1 MAQVSTAQPA
11 QAAAPRPAA
20 RRHLSDRRIVQLF
33 ILPTIIL
40 LILMNIFPLIYS
52 LFLSFNE
59 YSVISADPPV
69 WIGVENYTDILNDAQ
84 FWHNFGVTG
93 TYALISV
100 ALQTVVGF
108 ALAML
113 LRAKFTGSGVVTTLI
128 LVPMMLSPIVVAVF
142 WRLIFNPSYGIFN
155 YVFGFLTLLLPALT
169 GLILVLLLWGA
180 LPKRLGE
187 NTTRILR
194 IGLLIL
200 IPLVAH
206 GVWRFVLNQDQ
217 TYGEFFT
224 RITAAETAPEWLGS
238 SALAMWA
245 IIIVDVWMWSPFV
258 MLLCLA
264 GLSAIPEYLYE
275 AAAIDRASAWFQ
287 FRRITLPQVM
297 PLLLI
302 AVLFRTIEA
311 FKQFDLVMGLT
322 GGGPGDVTET
332 VSVQL
337 YQLAFQGQF
346 DTGKS
351 SALAYIVLVII
362 IAVSNLYI
370 RALNRAREG

>member
-11 QAAAPRPAA
+11 EAAPRPAA

-52 LFLSFNE
+52 LFLSFTE
-59 YSVISADPPV
+59 YSVISSDPPV
-69 WIGVENYTDILNDAQ
+69 WVGLENYTNILNDPQ
-84 FWHNFGVTG
+84 FWHYFGVTG

-100 ALQTVVGF
+100 ALQTLVGF
-108 ALAML
+108 GLAML
-113 LRAKFTGSGVVTTLI
+113 LRTKFTGSGVVTTLI

-155 YVFGFLTLLLPALT
+155 YIFGFLTLLLPALI
-169 GLILVLLLWGA
+169 GVILVLLLWRVV
-180 LPKRLGE
+180 PRLIGE
-187 NTTRILR
+187 ASARYGRIA
-194 IGLLIL
+194 LLIL
-200 IPLVAH
+200 IPVVAH
-206 GVWRFVLNQDQ
+206 LVWRFVLNQEQ
-217 TYGEFFT
+217 TYGDFFA
-224 RITAAETAPEWLGS
+224 RVTAIETGPEWL
-238 SALAMWA
+238 AEPVLAMWA

-275 AAAIDRASAWFQ
+275 AAAIDRASGWFQ

-322 GGGPGDVTET
+322 GGGPGDVTRT

-346 DTGKS
+346 NTGQS